1 MGGKKHVWSKER
13 RQKHGYKGGRVSKR
27 AWNRHL
33 YVNPTTRDGEQL
45 WVYASLDWGEKT
57 CFLYKADNWFW
68 GGQNTDAFVCN
79 CSWMQSMCM
88 YLSAIQGVTKF
99 KPNRNCCVNAISRC
113 LIWSVFCFW
122 LICNSAVS
130 IEHFNSDTYMNIL
143 NCICIALHSKPMQTL
158 QFHQLNL
165 KCSKRQNNNQKL
177 QNE

>member
-1 MGGKKHVWSKER
+1 MQALIGKRKLV
-13 RQKHGYKGGRVSKR
+13 
-27 AWNRHL
+27 
-33 YVNPTTRDGEQL
+33 
-45 WVYASLDWGEKT
+45 
-57 CFLYKADNWFW
+57 FLYKADNWFW

-165 KCSKRQNNNQKL
+165 NVHQRDKITTKNCKMNNSCWMKTLIDIFIQCEMQSKQITGKKESFSLLL
-177 QNE
+177 Q